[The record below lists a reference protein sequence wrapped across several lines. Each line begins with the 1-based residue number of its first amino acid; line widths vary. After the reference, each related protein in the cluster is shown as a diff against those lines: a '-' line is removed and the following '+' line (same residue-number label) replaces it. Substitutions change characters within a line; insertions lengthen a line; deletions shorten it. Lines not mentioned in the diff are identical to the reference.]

1 MTIQPFDLR
10 PSRRALLGGAAAFG
24 LGALSLKSA
33 RATDA
38 DVDVMVVGAGAAG
51 IGAGIALKQAG
62 ASFHII
68 EAADR
73 IGGRALTDTTFFRG
87 PDGKSAVPFDI
98 GCAWIHAYHPGD
110 PFADWSRKL
119 NFDTQAHS
127 LEVNRLFYG
136 KTPFSSLMVE
146 MVGTSEKAFEDGFKK
161 AGDVAAS
168 TVIKDWQR
176 PMDAAA
182 TYMGPMDMGV
192 DFEDLSTADF
202 VAMADYEPNYLVRE
216 GYGTLIKMVG
226 QLADPHVLLSTP
238 VTHIDTTET
247 GVEVT
252 TTGKHPGKLK
262 AKAAIVTV
270 STGVLQSG
278 AITFN
283 NLPPATQQAIHD
295 VPMGLLAKI
304 PLQVDG
310 IGHYLDGI
318 GPYDNI
324 VEQGGNG
331 FTREDIYFLA
341 WPWNSDLMVGF
352 VGGKFGWDMSQKAL
366 KDPRIPLDYAKQKL
380 GDLLGSGA
388 AKHVKRGLMTPW
400 ATNKLTL
407 GAYSAAKPGCHRSR
421 ENLAQ
426 PIDGKLVLAGEATA
440 PGGMFAT
447 ASGAYM
453 AGWAAADVV
462 AKAAAKAG

>member
-1 MTIQPFDLR
+1 MTVQPFDLR

-33 RATDA
+33 RATGA
-38 DVDVMVVGAGAAG
+38 DFDVIVVGAGVAG
-51 IGAGIALKQAG
+51 IGAGLALKQAG
-62 ASFHII
+62 VSFRIL

-73 IGGRALTDTTFFRG
+73 IGGRALTDTTFFRSA
-87 PDGKSAVPFDI
+87 DGKSAVPFDI

-146 MVGTSEKAFEDGFKK
+146 MVGQNETAFEDAFKK

-168 TVIKDWQR
+168 SVIKDWQR

-192 DFEDLSTADF
+192 DFDDMSTADF

-216 GYGTLIKMVG
+216 GYGTLIRRVG
-226 QLADPHVLLSTP
+226 ELGDLNVQLSTP
-238 VTHIDTTET
+238 VTAINTLDA
-247 GVEVT
+247 GVEVAT
-252 TTGKHPGKLK
+252 AGKHPGKLK
-262 AKAAIVTV
+262 AKAVIVTV
-270 STGVLQSG
+270 STGVLAAN
-278 AITFN
+278 AIAFS
-283 NLPPATQQAIHD
+283 NLPPATAQAIED

-304 PLQVDG
+304 PLQVPG

-318 GPYDNI
+318 GPYENI
-324 VEQGGNG
+324 LEQGGNG
-331 FTREDIYFLA
+331 FTRDDIYFLA
-341 WPWNSDLMVGF
+341 WPWDSDLMVGF

-366 KDPRIPLDYAKQKL
+366 KDPRIPLDYARQKL

-400 ATNKLTL
+400 ATNRLTL
-407 GAYSAAKPGCHRSR
+407 GAYSAARPGKHASR
-421 ENLAQ
+421 AVLAQ
-426 PIDGKLVLAGEATA
+426 PVDGKLIFAGEATA
-440 PGGMFAT
+440 PEGMFAT

-453 AGWAAADVV
+453 AGWAAADVA
-462 AKAAAKAG
+462 AKAAVKAG